1 MKEFGG
7 NGKGRGFG
15 PIFELASC
23 QLVKAKLLG
32 EGMIDVKSTI
42 EPDEP
47 TWVSDV
53 LTFWFSELT
62 DDDWFRKDD
71 AIDAAIRQRFLPL
84 HERLLAGGVAEDGT
98 PRLML
103 AAIIVFD
110 QFSRNM
116 FRGTARA
123 FAADP
128 AALRLARSAVGRRID
143 AGMTG
148 REQLFLY
155 LPFEHSEDIADQEKS
170 VELTVKLD
178 DEGLLHYAKAHR
190 DIVKRFGRF
199 PHRNDMLGRPST
211 AEEIAFLK
219 QSGSSF

>member
-1 MKEFGG
+1 MADNQSTIDPG
-7 NGKGRGFG
+7 
-15 PIFELASC
+15 ELA
-23 QLVKAKLLG
+23 
-32 EGMIDVKSTI
+32 
-42 EPDEP
+42 
-47 TWVSDV
+47 WVSKV

-62 DDDWFRKDD
+62 EDDWFRKDD

-84 HERLLAGGVAEDGT
+84 HEELLGGGVADDGP
-98 PRLML
+98 PRLTL

-116 FRGTARA
+116 FRGKARA
-123 FAADP
+123 FAADA
-128 AALRLARSAVGRRID
+128 AALRLARSAVGRGID

-148 REQLFLY
+148 KERLFLY

-170 VELTVKLD
+170 VELTLKLD

-199 PHRNDMLGRPST
+199 PHRNEMLGRPST